1 MTCKPIPRKQQTQ
14 LWDYAYTLFIK
25 TLSSEQH
32 TVSQQSVFN
41 KEVSALYNTK
51 STHQMYLQR
60 QQSRHLTVVTAGQ
73 ISQQILDKSVEHTSN
88 KKSCTY
94 LIMSQWQTAF
104 IPNIKQHIE
113 HYKCSK
119 KKLLAEKHLVVTC
132 LGNKPRGSADAHGI
146 LWRDM
151 PERRRLRRRLRD
163 PLVSNLSLKV
173 SSSSSSS
180 SESSSKSCL
189 GCR

>member
-1 MTCKPIPRKQQTQ
+1 
-14 LWDYAYTLFIK
+14 
-25 TLSSEQH
+25 LSSEQH

-94 LIMSQWQTAF
+94 LIMSQ
-104 IPNIKQHIE
+104 
-113 HYKCSK
+113 
-119 KKLLAEKHLVVTC
+119 
-132 LGNKPRGSADAHGI
+132 
-146 LWRDM
+146 
-151 PERRRLRRRLRD
+151 
-163 PLVSNLSLKV
+163 
-173 SSSSSSS
+173 
-180 SESSSKSCL
+180 
-189 GCR
+189 